1 MHVTREPMPENI
13 LSITHKS
20 ESRAHI
26 PSKEEAGD
34 EDASPKVLG
43 GKPTLEPTQNK
54 HNSTSHSL
62 FVTFL

>member
-1 MHVTREPMPENI
+1 MPENI

-54 HNSTSHSL
+54 HNSTSHS
-62 FVTFL
+62 